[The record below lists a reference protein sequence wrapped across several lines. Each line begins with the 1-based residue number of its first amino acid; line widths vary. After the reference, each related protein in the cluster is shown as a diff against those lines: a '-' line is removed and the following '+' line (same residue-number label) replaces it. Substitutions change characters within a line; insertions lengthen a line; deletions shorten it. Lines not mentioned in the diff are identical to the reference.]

1 MKKIKNIILILL
13 ITLLCIGSFG
23 LVNSLVKNK
32 DTTKITS
39 SAFSV
44 GAIDHNG
51 DLIDSKTSFVS
62 KKIGVKGLSIVPKF
76 DSKVS
81 YFVYYYDDTM
91 KYLSRTNE
99 LYGNYD
105 SNLTP
110 TISKFCKI
118 VVFVENGKK
127 ATIINKNSWLN
138 NLDIRIS
145 KNQQFVKTE
154 ATGLEIVPIRNRL
167 DFTNLEV
174 LHSNVKK
181 SYLNVFQ
188 GATGVI
194 KFDVSSY
201 DGWGGFKFKAMQDV
215 SCYKDI
221 KYVII
226 RMYASVDS
234 DTLWFNDQNV
244 VTPPKATANGWF
256 NFYIKPETF
265 LANAN
270 NNAYNTLSTTITGVS
285 SWSIYID
292 EIYATTEDVLL
303 G

>member
-1 MKKIKNIILILL
+1 MKKLKNIILIIL

-23 LVNSLVKNK
+23 LVNNLVKNK

-39 SAFSV
+39 SMFTV
-44 GAIDHNG
+44 GAIDKNG

-62 KKIGVKGLSIVPKF
+62 KKIGVKGLSIVPEF

-110 TISKFCKI
+110 TMSKFCKI
-118 VVFVENGKK
+118 VVFVENGEK
-127 ATIINKNSWLN
+127 ATVFNKSSWLN
-138 NLDIRIS
+138 KLDIRIS

-167 DFTNLEV
+167 DFANLEV
-174 LHSNVKK
+174 LHTNVKK

-188 GATGVI
+188 GATGVV
-194 KFDVSSY
+194 KFEVTAN

-226 RMYASVDS
+226 RMYASVNS
-234 DTLWFNDQNV
+234 DTLWFNDRNV
-244 VTPPKATANGWF
+244 VIPSIASADGWV
-256 NFYIKPETF
+256 NYYINPETF
-265 LANAN
+265 LTKANSN
-270 NNAYNTLSTTITGVS
+270 SYNTFSTTITKVDT
-285 SWSIYID
+285 WTIYID
-292 EIYATTEDVLL
+292 EIYATTEDVVFN
-303 G
+303 